1 MTDANHP
8 HRLALVTAYAQAYR
22 QASGHG
28 LAAAV
33 SPARIA
39 GQSFPRPACGAGKHA
54 RRPRRARQSGTRQAG
69 HPPPARPRAMTHA
82 TTSSSRKET

>member
-1 MTDANHP
+1 MHASGETEPMTDANHP

-39 GQSFPRPACGAGKHA
+39 GQSFPPRQPAAPGSTPAVPGAPASQARARPGT
-54 RRPRRARQSGTRQAG
+54 RPRHG
-69 HPPPARPRAMTHA
+69 PAR
-82 TTSSSRKET
+82 